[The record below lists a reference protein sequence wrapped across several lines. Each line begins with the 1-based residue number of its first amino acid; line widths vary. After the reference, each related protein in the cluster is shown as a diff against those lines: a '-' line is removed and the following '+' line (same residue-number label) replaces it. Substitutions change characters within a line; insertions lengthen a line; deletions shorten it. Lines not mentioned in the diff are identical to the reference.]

1 MANTLTDLAADIYV
15 AADVVGREQ
24 TGFIASVTQ
33 NAETTRAAKG
43 DTVRAAFTPDLTA
56 NNVSES
62 MTIPQGDDI
71 TVTNKTLSISNSRA
85 VQIPFTGEDVRHLN
99 NGAGYETVYGDLIA
113 QAMRTLTAEMELD
126 LYQEAVGNAYLAFG
140 ASDAS
145 AFSSDFDNL
154 ADARQALVAQGCPT
168 DDISMVLSS
177 AAAGAARKTDLVNKA
192 NIAGGDGMVR
202 SGILMPFY
210 GINVRE
216 TGQLNLT
223 TNGGNAD
230 RAGAINNGSNE
241 AIGQTELTVDAFTAA
256 LNSGEVIKIAGDDN
270 QYVLSNAT
278 QTTTLLT
285 LSGSGLKIA
294 GADDAVVTAQG
305 AASAVFSHNPVFH
318 RRAIE
323 LAMRAP
329 ALPEGGDQ
337 ADDAITIQDPTS
349 GLVFEIRTYRGYRKS
364 MIEVAAA
371 WGVKAWK
378 SDFIMSVMHNA

>member
-140 ASDAS
+140 ASNAS

-154 ADARQALVAQGCPT
+154 ADARQALVKQGCPT

-202 SGILMPFY
+202 NGILLPFY
-210 GINVRE
+210 GINIRE
-216 TGQLNLT
+216 TGQLNTT
-223 TNGGNAD
+223 TNGSNAD
-230 RAGAINNGSNE
+230 RAGTVDGNE
-241 AIGQTELTVDAFTAA
+241 AAGQTALTVADFSAA
-256 LNSGEVIKIAGDDN
+256 LNSGEAITIAGDNN
-270 QYVLSNAT
+270 QYILSNAT
-278 QTTTLLT
+278 QTTTALT
-285 LSGSGLKIA
+285 INGLSLI
-294 GADDAVVTAQG
+294 
-305 AASAVFSHNPVFH
+305 H
-318 RRAIE
+318 I
-323 LAMRAP
+323 
-329 ALPEGGDQ
+329 
-337 ADDAITIQDPTS
+337 
-349 GLVFEIRTYRGYRKS
+349 
-364 MIEVAAA
+364 
-371 WGVKAWK
+371 
-378 SDFIMSVMHNA
+378 

>member
-140 ASDAS
+140 ASNAS

-154 ADARQALVAQGCPT
+154 ADARQALVKQGCPT

-202 SGILMPFY
+202 NGILLPFY
-210 GINVRE
+210 GINIRE
-216 TGQLNLT
+216 TGQLNTT
-223 TNGGNAD
+223 TNGSNAD
-230 RAGAINNGSNE
+230 RQGTVDGNE
-241 AIGQTELTVDAFTAA
+241 AAGQTALTVADFTAA
-256 LNSGEVIKIAGDDN
+256 LNSGEVITIAGDSN
-270 QYVLSNAT
+270 QYILSNAT
-278 QTTTLLT
+278 QTATALT
-285 LSGSGLKIA
+285 INGSGLEVQ
-294 GADDAVVTAQG
+294 GDNDAVITAQG

-329 ALPEGGDQ
+329 ALPNGGDQ

-378 SDFIMSVMHNA
+378 SDFIMSVLHNA